1 MHAVK
6 KRLGR
11 LNKRKREEMGEEEWQ
26 RAKEERQRAKADEE
40 ELVRQRAKEIWQRAK
55 EDEEDPSRAGRE
67 L

>member
-1 MHAVK
+1 MHAVSQ
-6 KRLGR
+6 RLGR
-11 LNKRKREEMGEEEWQ
+11 LKRKEMGEEEWQ

>member
-1 MHAVK
+1 MQAVRV
-6 KRLGR
+6 RLGR
-11 LNKRKREEMGEEEWQ
+11 LKREEMGEEVWQ